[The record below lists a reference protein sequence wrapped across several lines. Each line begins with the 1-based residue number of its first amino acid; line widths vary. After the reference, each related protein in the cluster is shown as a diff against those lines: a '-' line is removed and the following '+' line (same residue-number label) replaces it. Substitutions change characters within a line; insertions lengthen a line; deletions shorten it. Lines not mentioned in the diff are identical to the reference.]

1 MDRIVAD
8 PDGCVRTAGRAID
21 AGVGQIYERLATAS
35 PSGQSKPVTS
45 CFQ

>member
-21 AGVGQIYERLATAS
+21 AGVGQIYERCPAAS
-35 PSGQSKPVTS
+35 PRGQSQPV
-45 CFQ
+45 